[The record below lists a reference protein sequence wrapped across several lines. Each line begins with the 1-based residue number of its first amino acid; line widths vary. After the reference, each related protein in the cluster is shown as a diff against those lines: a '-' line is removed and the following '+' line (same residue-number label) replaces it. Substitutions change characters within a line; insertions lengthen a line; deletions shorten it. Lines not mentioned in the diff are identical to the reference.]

1 MGYWEALMGRVVAF
15 AELKADAADGVS
27 KASIRADDGEFA
39 AEYIRI
45 APSRRW
51 TAAVPQGCDYY
62 LFSING
68 TGTIVAGDLRHGLA
82 PQSFATIEEGVE
94 FTIENDG
101 PMALEVVGVTAPPR
115 ANSRDLP
122 GFKGGIKVA
131 ERDKVPVVPIPD
143 QHKKRIYFVGGG
155 HSVKSERGHAM
166 IVVYDGQTYTPLH
179 HHPNAD
185 SMFVV
190 LDGAVRFTINGEHVV
205 VKPGQ
210 AAVFP
215 SMDRHGLQTAD
226 GYAGAS
232 FLEFH
237 IPAAFTTVKA

>member
-1 MGYWEALMGRVVAF
+1 MGRVIAF
-15 AELKADAADGVS
+15 AELGASGSEGVS
-27 KASIRADDGEFA
+27 AASITKGDTTEFA

-45 APSRRW
+45 APGRQWR
-51 TAAVPQGCDYY
+51 AAAPQGSDCYV
-62 LFSING
+62 FTTNG
-68 TGTIVAGDLRHGLA
+68 AGILA
-82 PQSFATIEEGVE
+82 ASGNRRRLAAQSFVTIEEGVA
-94 FTIENDG
+94 FAVENDG
-101 PMALEVVGVTAPPR
+101 SAVLELVTVVAPPQ
-115 ANSRDLP
+115 ANGRGLP
-122 GFKGGIKVA
+122 GFKGGVTVA
-131 ERDKVPVVPIPD
+131 ERNRVPVVPIPD

-155 HSVKSERGHAM
+155 HGAKSERGHAM
-166 IVVYDGQTYTPLH
+166 IVVYDGQTNTPMH

-185 SMFVV
+185 SMFVL
-190 LDGAVRFTINGEHVV
+190 LDGAVRFIVNGEPVV

-237 IPAAFTTVKA
+237 IPAAFTTVKE